1 VLAIEI
7 VGLSPWIAFVAV
19 AIAFAGSALQASIGI
34 GLGLLAAP
42 TLGLIDPAFVPGA
55 LAVCVVP
62 LTVGMALRERGH
74 VDRSG
79 LVTAVPGRFVGVVAG
94 AWLIAVSGQRAIA
107 IVVGISVLLAVVASA
122 TGLRFAPSRRNLGVA
137 GVASGFSGT
146 VAAIGG
152 PPMALTYQHGDPRTL
167 RSTLAVFNTIGS
179 SFTIPS
185 LVIAGA
191 IGRRQL
197 EYAALL
203 VPAVI
208 AGLWIGRY
216 TIVRLDP
223 ERVRPFVL
231 VTCAASA
238 LALLLR
244 ELV

>member
-1 VLAIEI
+1 MIALEIAGLDLWLA
-7 VGLSPWIAFVAV
+7 LV
-19 AIAFAGSALQASIGI
+19 AITIVLAGSALQASIGI

-62 LTVGMALRERGH
+62 LTFGMALRERGH
-74 VDRSG
+74 VDRTG
-79 LVTAVPGRFVGVVAG
+79 LVTAVPGRFVGAVFG
-94 AWLIAVSGQRAIA
+94 AALVAVSGQRAIVL
-107 IVVGISVLLAVVASA
+107 VVGISVLLAVVASA
-122 TGLRFAPSRRNLGVA
+122 TGIRFAPSRRNIGIA

-179 SFTIPS
+179 MFTIPG

-191 IGRRQL
+191 IGRRQV
-197 EYAALL
+197 EYALL
-203 VPAVI
+203 LAPAVV

-216 TIVRLDP
+216 TIARLHPD
-223 ERVRPFVL
+223 RIRPVVL
-231 VTCAASA
+231 ATCAASA
-238 LALLLR
+238 LTLLVR
-244 ELV
+244 EVL